1 MATDILTP
9 TIGESVYQEIR
20 RKILDGRIAPGTRV
34 SIRSLAQSLGVS
46 TMPTREALKR
56 LHFEGLVEFD
66 RRAVTVTRLNA
77 REIRQLFAIRLNLE
91 SQATEWALPRLDH
104 ESTVS
109 MRKILD
115 QMASSDITAH
125 EWREL
130 NREFHQTFYDCAD
143 SRYLG
148 ELIRNTWDR
157 VQPYMAIYATVPH
170 TLDEARRQHEQMF
183 DLMCDGRLDELL
195 DATRHHLEHTAD
207 AIVGALDGGLGSDK
221 EQHVNYAELTIDELH
236 RMIRIGETTSA
247 AVTGW
252 YLNRIDDIDS
262 IDNPEGLQIN
272 SVVTVNDGALRDAA
286 YIDEIYAKTG
296 ELVGP
301 LHGVPILVKDQ
312 GETAGIPTAF
322 GSEVFADYVPDAD
335 AVVVRRLREAGAVI
349 LGKTSMCDFAAGW
362 FSFSSRSEHTKN
374 PYDPSR
380 ETGGS
385 SAGTAAAVT
394 ANLCLVGIG
403 EDTGGSIRLPS
414 SFTNLFGLRV
424 TTGLIPRTG
433 FSPLLHFQD
442 TPGPM
447 ARTVTDLAR
456 VLDTIVGFDASDAYS
471 GVATTNPD
479 VGDYRAA
486 LDDVASSALAS
497 YRVGVLTDAFG
508 HGIDQDQTNTV
519 VRAAIDEL
527 ATCGTAVVGDLVL
540 GDLQNWIRE
549 TSLYSLRSKQDID
562 AFLGD
567 RPTAPAAS
575 VKEIVAAGAF
585 HPLTDLMRDIG
596 DAPDDVDDNPDYLRG
611 RLRQEEWRRVLVSMM
626 AEADVDFL
634 VYPTVQVPAPT
645 RDDLAAKRWT
655 ALDFPTNTVI
665 ASQTSLPAM
674 SIPVGFTDDGLPV
687 GMEVVGRQFSERAL
701 LRFARAWELAAN
713 PRRPAVA
720 TVLDEG

>member
-1 MATDILTP
+1 MAP
-9 TIGESVYQEIR
+9 TVGESVYQEIR
-20 RKILDGRIAPGTRV
+20 RKILDGRITPGTRV
-34 SIRSLAQSLGVS
+34 TIRSLAQSLGVS

-56 LHFEGLVEFD
+56 LHVEGLVEFD
-66 RRAVTVTRLNA
+66 RRAVTVTSLSA
-77 REIRQLFAIRLNLE
+77 REIRQLFAIRLTLE

-104 ESTVS
+104 ESTVT

-115 QMASSDITAH
+115 QMSSADITTQ

-130 NREFHQTFYDCAD
+130 NRAFHQTFYDCAD

-157 VQPYMAIYATVPH
+157 VQPYMAIYANVAH
-170 TLDEARRQHEQMF
+170 TLDEARRQHEHMF
-183 DLMCDGRLDELL
+183 GLMRDGKLDELL

-207 AIVGALDGGLGSDK
+207 AIVGALDDGLGSDK
-221 EQHVNYAELTIDELH
+221 EQHVNYAELTIDDLH
-236 RMIRIGETTSA
+236 RMIRSGETTSA
-247 AVTGW
+247 AVTSW
-252 YLNRIDDIDS
+252 YLSRIDDIDS
-262 IDNPEGLQIN
+262 VDNPAGLQIN
-272 SVVTVNDGALRDAA
+272 SVVTVNDAALREAA
-286 YIDEIYAKTG
+286 YLDEIHAKTG

-322 GSEVFADYVPDAD
+322 GSTVFADYVPEAD
-335 AVVVRRLREAGAVI
+335 ATVVERLREAGAVI
-349 LGKTSMCDFAAGW
+349 LGKTTMCDFAAGW
-362 FSFSSRSEHTKN
+362 FSFSSRSDHTKN
-374 PYDPSR
+374 PYDLGR

-447 ARTVTDLAR
+447 ARTVTDLAH
-456 VLDTIVGFDASDAYS
+456 VLDTVVGYDPSDAYT
-471 GVATTNPD
+471 GIATANPD

-486 LDDVASSALAS
+486 LHDVASSSLAS
-497 YRVGVLTDAFG
+497 YRVGVLADAFG
-508 HGIDQDQTNTV
+508 QGADQGQTNTV
-519 VRAAIDEL
+519 VRSAIEELAACGATIVDEL
-527 ATCGTAVVGDLVL
+527 HL

-562 AFLGD
+562 AFLRD
-567 RPTAPAAS
+567 RPTAPASS

-585 HPLTDLMRDIG
+585 HPLTDLMQDIG

-611 RLRQEEWRRVLVSMM
+611 RVRQEEWRRTLVSMM
-626 AEADVDFL
+626 AAADVDFL
-634 VYPTVQVPAPT
+634 VYPTVQVPPPT

-674 SIPVGFTDDGLPV
+674 TIPVGFTDTELPI
-687 GMEVVGRQFSERAL
+687 GMEVLGRQFSERAL
-701 LRFARAWELAAN
+701 LRFARAWELHAN
-713 PRRPAVA
+713 PRRLAVSTLLA
-720 TVLDEG
+720 EG